1 MPDPI
6 APSYSIAPQPVAPT
20 GIRAEPP
27 VQAPPSISNDLKTG
41 YELAIQSKDP
51 GVLQNYAQQARGT
64 AFGDE
69 AALASEVIKSNH
81 AEYDRLIAP
90 IQKAGGVG
98 TPEGNLAAVDTW
110 KHVGSDPKFGTWLI
124 HYLMKDPNARAYAG
138 AGKISTSNEYG
149 TDGTLL
155 QVDKND
161 LGEPVKVIN
170 LATGKLVGPQ
180 EYASLKAANGIG
192 KVVTEERL
200 KNQAKFNADARNLE
214 DQQLNTYVAF
224 SKKLED
230 AGRSIVDLGNGL
242 AQSGVKP
249 GDVAKLVS
257 FGNQSLTESKSR
269 SEQFNKLDSLTKSG
283 DAKTNI
289 EQIKTISARAG
300 FPGVVNV
307 TSDGKLIFS
316 NGETKSVSDL
326 AQTQTLNTASSA
338 FENATT
344 GNQQQRAMGE
354 LFSKL
359 SPPQQQA
366 LLRMVDLQSN
376 VTNDYNKIRSEVG
389 DLRFLVN
396 LNDLDPMRGFGAT
409 LAKGESMI
417 HNAQMIN
424 EYAKTRGEHLKVFE
438 ANGKNPSAGEMQA
451 AFTRTAGYNEKADE
465 LTKKVNQYI
474 EFDIKEKTAE
484 EQGKAAAEA
493 AKPVKAVAPPKTK
506 PETKTKTESS
516 KPTMAEIRARMAA
529 EKGNKQ

>member
-6 APSYSIAPQPVAPT
+6 APSYSIAPQPVSPT

-27 VQAPPSISNDLKTG
+27 VQAPPSASNDLKTG

-90 IQKAGGVG
+90 IQKAGGVD
-98 TPEGNLAAVDTW
+98 TPEGRIEAAKTYDY
-110 KHVGSDPKFGTWLI
+110 VGKDPKFGEWLI
-124 HYLMKDPNARAYAG
+124 HYLMKDPMARVYAG
-138 AGKISTSNEYG
+138 AGNIKTELKYGVDGQLVEVHRNELG
-149 TDGTLL
+149 S
-155 QVDKND
+155 VVRAKNF
-161 LGEPVKVIN
+161 
-170 LATGKLVGPQ
+170 ATGKELSKP
-180 EYASLKAANGIG
+180 EYDALKAESGVG
-192 KVVTEERL
+192 KVITEERL
-200 KNQAKFNADARNLE
+200 KNQAAFNADARNLE
-214 DQQLNTYVAF
+214 DKQLNTYVAF

-230 AGRSIVDLGNGL
+230 AGRSVVDLGNGL

-257 FGNQSLTESKSR
+257 FGNQSLTESQSKSKLA
-269 SEQFNKLDSLTKSG
+269 SELGSLTKGATASQ
-283 DAKTNI
+283 DI
-289 EQIKTISARAG
+289 EKIKKISAQLG
-300 FPGVVNV
+300 ITDVVSV
-307 TSDGKLIFS
+307 KSDGSLIRK
-316 NGETKSVSDL
+316 NGETVSLSEL
-326 AQTQTLNTASSA
+326 AQKTSQETASSA

-344 GNQQQRAMGE
+344 GNQQQRAMGA

-506 PETKTKTESS
+506 PEAKPEEKQSRWSRHTKKD
-516 KPTMAEIRARMAA
+516 
-529 EKGNKQ
+529 